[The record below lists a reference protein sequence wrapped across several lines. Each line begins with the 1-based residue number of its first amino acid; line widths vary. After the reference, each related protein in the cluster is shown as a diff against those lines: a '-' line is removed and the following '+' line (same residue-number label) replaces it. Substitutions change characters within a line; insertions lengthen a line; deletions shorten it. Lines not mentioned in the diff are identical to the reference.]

1 MGKAGKLVWIVVL
14 AAALFASHVQ
24 AQSTIRDCPDCP
36 ELTVISAGTYR
47 MGTTREL
54 AFSPLEVP
62 RHEVTIGKAFAVGR
76 TEITRAQFAAF
87 VRAAA
92 YKGFE
97 GKGCT
102 VLRHADLQWT
112 NEAGKSWQDPG
123 FEQGDDH
130 PAVCVSWEDAKAYTA
145 WLSQST
151 GRKYRLL
158 TEAEWEYAAR
168 GGSRDS
174 RPWGDDEK
182 AACRYANVWDESYAK
197 QRGLPVTV
205 AQSHQPDLAIG
216 TLGLRDQATGVQKGS
231 LGSWFRFNHWCSDGQ
246 PVTAPAGKLE
256 ANGFGLHDV
265 IGNAWEWAEDC
276 LNLGYADAPADGS
289 AWQSGNCD
297 SRSVRGGS
305 WSSNPREARVA
316 TRLFRPIAHRRSDIG
331 FRIAR
336 DL

>member
-1 MGKAGKLVWIVVL
+1 MGKPGKLNWVVAL
-14 AAALFASHVQ
+14 AAALFASQAQ

-36 ELTVISAGTYR
+36 ELVVVPAGTFK
-47 MGTTREL
+47 MGTVRETAL
-54 AFSPLEVP
+54 SPVEVP
-62 RHEVTIGKAFAVGR
+62 RHDVTIAKSFAIGR

-87 VRAAA
+87 VKAAG

-102 VLRHADLQWT
+102 VLRHMDLQWYR
-112 NEAGKSWQDPG
+112 EPGRSWQDPG
-123 FEQGDDH
+123 FEQDDDH
-130 PAVCVSWEDAKAYTA
+130 PAVCVSWEDAKAYAA
-145 WLSQST
+145 WLSQTT
-151 GRKYRLL
+151 GKKYRLPS
-158 TEAEWEYAAR
+158 EAEWEYAAR
-168 GGSRDS
+168 SGSRDS

-197 QRGLPVTV
+197 QRGLPVV
-205 AQSHQPDLAIG
+205 AAQQLQPDLAIAA
-216 TLGLRDQATGVQKGS
+216 LGVREQAKGVQKGS
-231 LGSWFRFNHWCSDGQ
+231 LGSWYRFAHWCSDGQ

-265 IGNAWEWAEDC
+265 IGNAWEWTEDC
-276 LNLGYADAPADGS
+276 GNLGYADAPADGS
-289 AWQSGNCD
+289 AWESGNCD
-297 SRSVRGGS
+297 SRAMRGGS

-316 TRLFRPIAHRRSDIG
+316 TRLFRLIAYRRSDIG